1 MSDSY
6 GNGNGTILIA
16 MDPEFFFGTDQFLQ
30 DINQATGVI
39 KNAPPADSNKPILLP
54 GEVEEQERAKNADG
68 IVISA
73 AIWNSILE
81 LESRLLLDH

>member
-6 GNGNGTILIA
+6 SHGNGTVLIA
-16 MDPEFFFGTDQFLQ
+16 MDPEFFFGIDQFLQ
-30 DINQATGVI
+30 DVNQATGVI
-39 KNAPPADSNKPILLP
+39 KNAPPADPNKPVLLP
-54 GEVEEQERAKNADG
+54 GEVEEHERAKNSKG

-81 LESRLLLDH
+81 LENQLLTR

>member
-1 MSDSY
+1 MSESY

-16 MDPEFFFGTDQFLQ
+16 MDPEFFFGTEQFLQ
-30 DINQATGVI
+30 DVNQATGII
-39 KNAPPADSNKPILLP
+39 KNAPPADPKFPILLP

-73 AIWNSILE
+73 AIWDSILE
-81 LESRLLLDH
+81 LESRLLSNH